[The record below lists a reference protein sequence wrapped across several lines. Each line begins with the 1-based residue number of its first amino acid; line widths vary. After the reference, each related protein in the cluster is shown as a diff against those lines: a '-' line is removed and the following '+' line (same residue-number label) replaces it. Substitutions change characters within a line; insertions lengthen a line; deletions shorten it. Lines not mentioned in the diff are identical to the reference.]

1 MSHNLSQ
8 AEIESLAAIRDAFQE
23 LEYNEAVKKQNEAE
37 LDQFAIVG
45 TDTKHE
51 LLGMLQKSASENE
64 GLKSKLQKS
73 TLENEGLKSENE
85 QLKCNL
91 SEKDKRILQLEAL
104 LEKAKEKVEDK
115 RISRFYHDSDQV

>member
-1 MSHNLSQ
+1 MSHNPSQ

-64 GLKSKLQKS
+64 
-73 TLENEGLKSENE
+73 

-115 RISRFYHDSDQV
+115 RISRFYHDSNQE